1 MSTQRHS
8 SLLIEESPLQVLPSL
23 AKAIG
28 LNEAIFA
35 QQLHY
40 WLRGKSGKEHGGR
53 RWIYNTREEWQ
64 EQFSFWSLAQ
74 ITRTTASLKEHGVL
88 LTTNSL
94 NKSKMDRTLW
104 YSLDY
109 DRLDDL
115 AKSQHGVTESQ
126 HGVTTAEDAVITA
139 QDGSSENERSYQEIN
154 HETTQETNHENGH
167 SSFKDLHP
175 QLADAGCS
183 GTAEFIRVVGRGLYG
198 DEKMNVA
205 RWRGQSEAAS
215 DHGAKR

>member
-1 MSTQRHS
+1 
-8 SLLIEESPLQVLPSL
+8 LQVLPSL

-40 WLRGKSGKEHGGR
+40 WLRGKSGKEHDGR

-74 ITRTTASLKEHGVL
+74 ITRTTASLKEQGVL

-115 AKSQHGVTESQ
+115 SKSQHGVTKSQ
-126 HGVTTAEDAVITA
+126 HGVTTAKDDVLLAE
-139 QDGSSENERSYQEIN
+139 DGSSENVRSYQETT
-154 HETTQETNHENGH
+154 HEITQETTHETALARD
-167 SSFKDLHP
+167 FKDSHP
-175 QLADAGCS
+175 HLWVLGCDGVGS
-183 GTAEFIRVVGRGLYG
+183 FIRVVGRGLWT
-198 DEKMNVA
+198 DEAMNVSQWQA
-205 RWRGQSEAAS
+205 HRTSTSNRAA
-215 DHGAKR
+215 GK

>member
-8 SLLIEESPLQVLPSL
+8 NLLIEESPLQVLPSL

-40 WLRGKSGKEHGGR
+40 WLRGKSGKEHDGK

-64 EQFSFWSLAQ
+64 EQFSFWSLPQ
-74 ITRTTASLKEHGVL
+74 ITRTTASLKEQGVL

-94 NKSKMDRTLW
+94 NKSRMDRTLW

-109 DRLDDL
+109 GRLDEI
-115 AKSQHGVTESQ
+115 AKSQHGVTKSQ
-126 HGVTTAEDAVITA
+126 HGVTPAKDAVITA
-139 QDGSSENERSYQEIN
+139 KDGASENGRSY
-154 HETTQETNHENGH
+154 QETNHETTHEITHESGH
-167 SSFKDLHP
+167 PDFKDLHP
-175 QLADAGCS
+175 QLAVAGCS
-183 GTAEFIRVVGRGLYG
+183 STAEFIRIVGRGLWS
-198 DEKMNVA
+198 DEEMNVTQWQA
-205 RWRGQSEAAS
+205 RR
-215 DHGAKR
+215 